1 MFSTVNANPFRGW
14 KETLTI
20 PATLVFLRRSSLA
33 SENSP
38 VQDRLCVM
46 AAGTDE
52 VFANPFCRNQHLVSG
67 KISGQMRLS
76 RSADLQQRI
85 FFPDIPSSP
94 A

>member
-52 VFANPFCRNQHLVSG
+52 VFANPFCRNQHLVFG
-67 KISGQMRLS
+67 KISGQMRLY
-76 RSADLQQRI
+76 RSVNLQRSI
-85 FFPDIPSSP
+85 SSLDIPSLP
-94 A
+94 T